1 MSHNKVLFKRKLF
14 GELHVTKNIKNL
26 HMKKFTKGIVGLLF
40 FLLPLATLAQNKV
53 SGKVTNDKDGS
64 AIVGVT
70 VIVKGKGTATKTDGS
85 GNFEISAE
93 TGDVLL
99 FSAVSYAGKSVKV
112 KGNTVNISL
121 KPIETD
127 LEEVVVTA
135 MDRKT
140 TAREVGASVQVVKG
154 NTIAE
159 TSRENFLNSLQGR
172 VAGLTVTP
180 TSGVAGASSGIV
192 LRGFN
197 SLSGT
202 NQPLFIVDGIILD
215 NSTLNSNSQGGT
227 GIGLASDG
235 NNRNNDTQN
244 RIADINPNDIESV
257 TVLKGPEATVL
268 YGSQASSGAIVITT
282 KKAKS
287 TGKKILV
294 GYDNNFRFQKITR
307 FIETNNDFGPGTANN
322 IPTALPLLGQFTSF
336 GPAWK
341 PNTASWDN
349 LHSFFQTGFAQTHNL
364 SLEYGNKDFGF
375 RMSGQYF
382 DSKGT
387 VPNNT
392 FKKYNFKISNTTR
405 INKYIN
411 ITPSVAYTTS
421 DNLRPLKSSASSAG
435 AGGYLVELYEWPTN
449 DYIRYN
455 EDKYGNKN
463 SLFNANRN
471 SDFDNPIWS
480 TKNRRAENKV
490 TRWVSSLGVDINPT
504 KWLAIAGR
512 FGYDTYKDDG
522 YAFIH
527 PQSYQLSLATGGQL
541 DNYYRTYKGYNH
553 TITATAKKK
562 FGNFTTSLMV
572 GTMWQDFQ
580 TDQFAIVGFN
590 LIDSIG
596 SSDRNMYKNGNIV
609 SSSSFNPKDS
619 SITAPISR
627 RRLLQNDF
635 GRPNSSVFREL
646 AGFGEVKIGFK
657 NYAFLTYSHR
667 FESASPLPA
676 KNRNFNYPGVSM
688 SLIVSDM
695 IPAIKKGNI
704 LNYMKLRGS
713 LANTARLNDPYTNQ
727 RNFVNNFSST
737 VLPLSYTLNFTN
749 ANPDL
754 EPERQ
759 STYEVGTELRF
770 LNNLF
775 SIEAAYYNTLCTKQ
789 ITQGYRASYGTGAV
803 LNTQNAA
810 SLRNEGVEITLN
822 LNTVAKKD
830 FTWST
835 SFNFNTMR
843 SKVLTLP
850 ASIGILND
858 YYNSDTYISNV
869 RGGLIRNQ
877 PTGTIT
883 GSTYLRNNAGQILI
897 SPTTGL
903 PLVNTGTN
911 SLIGERTPDFTL
923 GMNNSIRYKN
933 WSLSFLW
940 DMKIGGDIYNGTDQ
954 LLTIIGKSKR
964 TADRATPRIVKGVLN
979 DGLQNS
985 ATPTV
990 NTISIIPQYQSA
1002 YYSGTNMPDE
1012 EFIEKDV
1019 NLLRLRD
1026 VTLNYRLGAK
1036 QLRKLKGIKN
1046 VSFFITGNDLVL
1058 FSNYTGADPSINANN
1073 PGTGGVGGYGMDLG
1087 SAPAPLSLSFGL
1099 RTNF

>member
-1 MSHNKVLFKRKLF
+1 
-14 GELHVTKNIKNL
+14 
-26 HMKKFTKGIVGLLF
+26 MKKFTKGIVGLLF

-112 KGNTVNISL
+112 KGNTVNVSL
-121 KPIETD
+121 KPVETD
-127 LEEVVVTA
+127 LDEVVVVA

-140 TAREVGASVQVVKG
+140 SSRENGASTQVVKG

-197 SLSGT
+197 TISGT

-215 NSTLNSNSQGGT
+215 NSTFNSNSQGGT

-268 YGSQASSGAIVITT
+268 YGSQAASGAIVITT

-307 FIETNNDFGPGTANN
+307 FVETNNDFGPGPSNN
-322 IPTALPLLGQFTSF
+322 NPTTPPLLGQFQSF

-341 PNTASWDN
+341 PGTQFYDN
-349 LHSFFQTGFAQTHNL
+349 LHNFFQTGFAQTHNL

-375 RMSGQYF
+375 RMSGQFF

-392 FKKYNFKISNTTR
+392 FTKYNFKISNTTK
-405 INKYIN
+405 INKYIS
-411 ITPSVAYTTS
+411 IAPSIALTS
-421 DNLRPLKSSASSAG
+421 SNNLRPLKSSASSSG
-435 AGGYLVELYEWPTN
+435 AGGYLVELYEWPAN
-449 DYIRYN
+449 NNIKDY
-455 EDKYGNKN
+455 EDQYGNKY
-463 SLFNANRN
+463 SLFNVNRN

-480 TKNRRAENKV
+480 TINRRAENKV
-490 TRWVSSLGVDINPT
+490 TRWVSTLGVDINPT
-504 KWLAIAGR
+504 KWLAVAGR

-522 YAFIH
+522 YAYIH
-527 PQSYQLSLATGGQL
+527 PQSYQLTQATGGQL
-541 DNYYRTYKGYNH
+541 DNYYRKYKGYNH

-562 FGNFTTSLMV
+562 IGNFTTSLMV

-580 TDQFAIVGFN
+580 TDQFAVVGN
-590 LIDSIG
+590 NIIDSIFRV
-596 SSDRNMYKNGNIV
+596 DRNMYKNGSIV

-619 SITAPISR
+619 NITAPISR
-627 RRLLQNDF
+627 RRLQQNSF
-635 GRPNSSVFREL
+635 GKPNSTIFREL
-646 AGFGEVKIGFK
+646 AGFGEIKIGYK

-676 KNRNFNYPGVSM
+676 KSRSYNYPGVSM
-688 SLIVSDM
+688 SLIVTDL
-695 IPAIKKGNI
+695 IPALKKGNI
-704 LNYMKLRGS
+704 LNYAKLRGS
-713 LANTARLNDPYTNQ
+713 LANTARLNDPYSNQ
-727 RNFVNNFSST
+727 RFFINNFSST
-737 VLPLSYTLNFTN
+737 SLPSTYTFNFTN

-754 EPERQ
+754 VPERQ
-759 STYEVGTELRF
+759 NTYEVGTELRF

-775 SIEAAYYNTLCTKQ
+775 SIEAAYYNTLCTNQ
-789 ITQGYRASYGTGAV
+789 IAQGYRASYATGAV

-810 SLRNEGVEITLN
+810 SLRNRGVELTIN
-822 LNTVAKKD
+822 INAAAKKD

-835 SFNFNTMR
+835 SFNFNRMR

-883 GSTYLRNNAGQILI
+883 GSTYQRNNAGQILI

-911 SLIGERTPDFTL
+911 SLIGERTPNFTL
-923 GMNNSIRYKN
+923 GMNNNIRYKN
-933 WSLSFLW
+933 WTFSFLW

-954 LLTIIGKSKR
+954 LLTQIGKSVR
-964 TADRATPRIVKGVLN
+964 TADRATPRIIQGVLN

-985 ATPTV
+985 VTPTA

-1012 EFIEKDV
+1012 EFIEKNV

-1026 VTLNYRLGAK
+1026 ITLNYRLGAK
-1036 QLRKLKGIKN
+1036 YLKKLKGIKN
-1046 VSFFITGNDLVL
+1046 VSFFVTGNDLVL
-1058 FSNYTGADPSINANN
+1058 FTNYTGADPSINANN
-1073 PGTGGVGGYGMDLG
+1073 PGTGGIGGYGMDLG